1 MFFPPHYLYF
11 LILSLY
17 NSNDTIF
24 PLSVSYNAL
33 HVQQIKDKLSLGHW
47 YIPVL
52 WKVPD
57 YSQYIISKHLWKDG
71 SDSGCRENPDSLDI
85 DVFLILQDGNPLF
98 EVYLSNNYRA
108 FRKRGLCLIWV
119 SDCKHISCAQN
130 GFAHTLCLVLPALDS
145 TDLSWLFKWVLSYS
159 SEMFKSVPETF
170 TQKLY

>member
-98 EVYLSNNYRA
+98 EVYLSNNYGA
-108 FRKRGLCLIWV
+108 FRKKWSL
-119 SDCKHISCAQN
+119 SDM
-130 GFAHTLCLVLPALDS
+130 GF
-145 TDLSWLFKWVLSYS
+145 WLQTHFMCPEWFCTY
-159 SEMFKSVPETF
+159 SVPRF
-170 TQKLY
+170 ACPR